1 MMINILWP
9 LDQIQNH
16 IRMQLGGLIDEGSV
30 LLTMS
35 QNNIQSLRYFSQYF
49 VTEKAKTTSVSRVL
63 L

>member
-16 IRMQLGGLIDEGSV
+16 IQMQLGGLIDEGSV